1 MERKPRA
8 PAFAASLVDFYGRVA
23 ATENGVACRI
33 EPAAVPAAGDFS
45 AGTAAAEDAAV
56 ADALELGGALE
67 ASSEGGLVVF
77 DGVVPRGRLGS
88 TYEARIACADRAP
101 ASSAASDVV
110 SQNAARNASDA
121 EDVVAIAPVTFPV
134 RIATCARGESPRAR
148 SEAGSCEKKDVA
160 ACAPGAALNF
170 PPSQEQSPHPKR
182 LHFDLPAPT
191 AGNNSW
197 GR

>member
-1 MERKPRA
+1 M
-8 PAFAASLVDFYGRVA
+8 
-23 ATENGVACRI
+23 
-33 EPAAVPAAGDFS
+33 
-45 AGTAAAEDAAV
+45 
-56 ADALELGGALE
+56 GGE
-67 ASSEGGLVVF
+67 GASS
-77 DGVVPRGRLGS
+77 S
-88 TYEARIACADRAP
+88 
-101 ASSAASDVV
+101 
-110 SQNAARNASDA
+110 
-121 EDVVAIAPVTFPV
+121 